1 MLKVRAHAFETN
13 SSSDSVLY
21 DSEQIKY
28 RQVMYIKF
36 KPYTELAKNCLDT
49 YMDLYTSK
57 YSGIWASILDGFA
70 YWEYPNEV
78 LFDTA
83 EWDSELNIFSV
94 DIGINITV
102 KKDYDT
108 GKIVD
113 YIAMRHIPY
122 IDEDFPDESKCF
134 DKILKNMISWSA
146 SKILAENLSDK
157 TNTIN
162 LNHAVF
168 ESGMAQNQIVK
179 IYGDY
184 IEPEEFKNCKRI

>member
-13 SSSDSVLY
+13 SSSDSTLY

-36 KPYTELAKNCLDT
+36 KPHTELAKDCLDT
-49 YMDLYTSK
+49 YMDLYISK

-70 YWEYPNEV
+70 YWEQPNEV
-78 LFDTA
+78 LLDTA
-83 EWDSELNIFSV
+83 EWDSELNIFSI
-94 DIGINITV
+94 DIGINVVV
-102 KKDYDT
+102 KRDYDT
-108 GKIVD
+108 GKIID
-113 YIAMRHIPY
+113 YVATRHIPY
-122 IDEDFPDESKCF
+122 IDEDFPDEHECF
-134 DKILKNMISWSA
+134 DKILKNMIFWEA
-146 SKILAENLSDK
+146 SSTLAENLSNK
-157 TNTIN
+157 AKVNIN
-162 LNHAVF
+162 ATVF